1 MPAAPVAA
9 GDRSEH
15 LEPARDRRGEPL
27 LAADVG
33 DEQHVVRR
41 GDLVRA
47 VRAPK
52 LLQHLVGRPGEL
64 KRDVQPLA
72 RVCEARVGVE
82 RDAGRGGVRDDCDAL
97 RAPHESVLLRDVDLV
112 LRDAVLCARL
122 PARAAGAVF
131 DEAHLAPRHLG
142 HVFNTK
148 VADDEV
154 KRVGGHVDRVEAPQ
168 QLVPNLDRLGHRLGH
183 RAILIEQLEAVCEAA
198 AVARRALR
206 ARRRQV
212 LLNQR
217 ARNLLRRR
225 DLAVQLTARAVL
237 PLRRLVGLGLAGGQ
251 QSDDDALSLPQR
263 LLGLVDRVARL
274 DRVEQLL
281 EEGLVRAPV
290 EAERV
295 GAVAAAHLDALL
307 ERRQHVVP
315 QLDGL
320 VVQPLVLLVERALAH
335 LEGAAGEGEH
345 ARDKHPARLHVHRQ
359 QLHRPHARALDL
371 GREGGEVGEGRAA
384 PPQAE
389 PRHVPKVLDLGGR
402 RGAHVQHPRL
412 RQLLLDAQHHLAR
425 LCALAAAVE
434 REVLRAVRLVEADAA
449 LEAGGVARGGRPSHQ
464 LVDPP
469 LRVLVLRN
477 QRLVGAKH
485 DAVAIIGRVERAV
498 RQLVQRVDVDVGAAE
513 VPKVALGVVVERRGE
528 GDPDGAVAALR
539 HVVEDD
545 RGDLAPL
552 AHTSAISDEEASAGV
567 VGVLLRVALPRVHQR
582 LELRGRQRARVVR
595 EPLRVER
602 VVAAP
607 SPAGEERG
615 GQPGA
620 VKHVGRLDR
629 RHRARLDDRL
639 RVGEAVLNLEGPVGA
654 KDGRRGDG
662 GLLLGCLYLEGV
674 RVHRLRRLDDAVLLS
689 LLLLGRRL
697 LCLLLLQ
704 RVLLHD
710 LLLRLLPL
718 HHQLLLLLLQHLLPL
733 HQLVLVEFVLE
744 HLGVLVELR

>member
-1 MPAAPVAA
+1 M
-9 GDRSEH
+9 
-15 LEPARDRRGEPL
+15 
-27 LAADVG
+27 
-33 DEQHVVRR
+33 
-41 GDLVRA
+41 
-47 VRAPK
+47 
-52 LLQHLVGRPGEL
+52 
-64 KRDVQPLA
+64 
-72 RVCEARVGVE
+72 
-82 RDAGRGGVRDDCDAL
+82 
-97 RAPHESVLLRDVDLV
+97 
-112 LRDAVLCARL
+112 
-122 PARAAGAVF
+122 
-131 DEAHLAPRHLG
+131 
-142 HVFNTK
+142 
-148 VADDEV
+148 
-154 KRVGGHVDRVEAPQ
+154 
-168 QLVPNLDRLGHRLGH
+168 
-183 RAILIEQLEAVCEAA
+183 
-198 AVARRALR
+198 
-206 ARRRQV
+206 
-212 LLNQR
+212 
-217 ARNLLRRR
+217 
-225 DLAVQLTARAVL
+225 
-237 PLRRLVGLGLAGGQ
+237 
-251 QSDDDALSLPQR
+251 
-263 LLGLVDRVARL
+263 
-274 DRVEQLL
+274 
-281 EEGLVRAPV
+281 
-290 EAERV
+290 
-295 GAVAAAHLDALL
+295 
-307 ERRQHVVP
+307 
-315 QLDGL
+315 
-320 VVQPLVLLVERALAH
+320 VERALAH

-449 LEAGGVARGGRPSHQ
+449 LEAGGVARGGGGRPSHQ

-662 GLLLGCLYLEGV
+662 GLLLGGLNLERV
-674 RVHRLRRLDDAVLLS
+674 RVDRLRRLDDAVLLS
-689 LLLLGRRL
+689 LLLLGRRF

-718 HHQLLLLLLQHLLPL
+718 LLRLLLLLLRRLLLLLRRLSLCGLWQLAVASARARFPHVSRVPL
-733 HQLVLVEFVLE
+733 ALTAGRPLATGRVLVASRRLFRRRSTFRSDDWRL
-744 HLGVLVELR
+744 